1 MQDRIRESGTAND
14 VPSLG
19 RETQWREFAQNA
31 DMNQTAAIAGVTL
44 ALKTLLET
52 SFRIRGA
59 HDRHIADVLVTTMPV
74 DRARSVHHRCQ
85 LNLTLAT
92 VVENRAMRNTVGLG
106 LRAAGAEATQLLDLV
121 YIATAYGPEDDEMGA
136 QHVLGAALRA
146 FHEQPVLPPI
156 SLAEVFPHTGATGTL
171 DQVRV
176 TQAPLTREQIVAWWL
191 AFHTPY
197 RLSAALHV
205 TGVALS

>member
-1 MQDRIRESGTAND
+1 MSKDAASGRIAE
-14 VPSLG
+14 
-19 RETQWREFAQNA
+19 NA
-31 DMNQTAAIAGVTL
+31 GMSQTAAIAGVTL

-52 SFRIRGA
+52 SFRVRGA
-59 HDRHIADVLVTTMPV
+59 QDRHLADILVTTMPV

-92 VVENRAMRNTVGLG
+92 VVENGAMRNTVGLG
-106 LRAAGAEATQLLDLV
+106 PRAGAETTQVLDLV
-121 YIATAYGPEDDEMGA
+121 YLATAYGTEDDEMGA

-146 FHEQPVLPPI
+146 LHEQPVLPAI
-156 SLAEVFPHTGATGTL
+156 SLAEIFPHTGSTGTL
-171 DQVRV
+171 EQVRV

>member
-1 MQDRIRESGTAND
+1 MS
-14 VPSLG
+14 
-19 RETQWREFAQNA
+19 
-31 DMNQTAAIAGVTL
+31 QTAAIAGVTL

-52 SFRIRGA
+52 SFRVRGA
-59 HDRHIADVLVTTMPV
+59 QDRHLADVLVTTMPV

-92 VVENRAMRNTVGLG
+92 VVENGAMRNSVGLG
-106 LRAAGAEATQLLDLV
+106 RRASGQETTQLLDLV

-146 FHEQPVLPPI
+146 LHEQPVLPAIP
-156 SLAEVFPHTGATGTL
+156 LDEVFPHTGATGTL
-171 DQVRV
+171 EQVRV